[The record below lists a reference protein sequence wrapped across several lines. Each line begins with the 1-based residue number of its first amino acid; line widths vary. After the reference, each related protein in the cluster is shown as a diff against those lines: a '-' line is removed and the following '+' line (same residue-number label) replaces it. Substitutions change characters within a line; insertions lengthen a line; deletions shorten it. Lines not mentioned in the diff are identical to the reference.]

1 MLLKITIFFTIL
13 GAIFAQNEIDPPI
26 PVPPTDPGIPYNRSS
41 TARAPIVL
49 EAFIEL
55 NCGDSAAAFPE
66 LIALSQYYAPEIFD
80 LVFQQLPLPYH
91 RNAFLQTQVSLS
103 TVFFLPTAALP

>member
-1 MLLKITIFFTIL
+1 MFLLTVLSVFCA
-13 GAIFAQNEIDPPI
+13 AIVWGQNEIDPPI
-26 PVPPTDPGIPYNRSS
+26 PVPSTDPGIPYNRST

-66 LIALSQYYAPEIFD
+66 LIALSQHYGPETVDVI
-80 LVFQQLPLPYH
+80 FQQLPLPYH
-91 RNAFLQTQVSLS
+91 RNAFLQTQVH
-103 TVFFLPTAALP
+103 VYFRCYDVMVRNK